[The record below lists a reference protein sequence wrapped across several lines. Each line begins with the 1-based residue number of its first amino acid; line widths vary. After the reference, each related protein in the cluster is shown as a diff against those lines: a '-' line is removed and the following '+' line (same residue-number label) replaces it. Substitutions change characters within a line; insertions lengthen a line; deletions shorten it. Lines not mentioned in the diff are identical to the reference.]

1 MPGPA
6 FFSCLTSKSLL
17 SDKPGVLIRGGD
29 GNGSICILPYPTAT
43 SPWGGTVGLF
53 ISKGVLKLDGKSV
66 ALAENYYTK
75 TESDERYVNVTGDT
89 MTGPLIVKAAI
100 TGTQL
105 ISTIATGTS
114 PLKVT
119 STTVVT
125 NLNSD
130 LLDGLHETSFFRA
143 RGD

>member
-1 MPGPA
+1 LEWYKNGASRNTYDPSIGQHN
-6 FFSCLTSKSLL
+6 T
-17 SDKPGVLIRGGD
+17 GGD
-29 GNGSICILPYPTAT
+29 GNGSICILPYPTET
-43 SPWGGTVGLF
+43 NPWGGMVGLF

>member
-1 MPGPA
+1 
-6 FFSCLTSKSLL
+6 
-17 SDKPGVLIRGGD
+17 
-29 GNGSICILPYPTAT
+29 
-43 SPWGGTVGLF
+43 
-53 ISKGVLKLDGKSV
+53 
-66 ALAENYYTK
+66 
-75 TESDERYVNVTGDT
+75 VNVTGDT
-89 MTGPLIVKAAI
+89 MTGPLIVKSTI

-119 STTVVT
+119 STTVVA
-125 NLNSD
+125 NLNAD

>member
-1 MPGPA
+1 
-6 FFSCLTSKSLL
+6 
-17 SDKPGVLIRGGD
+17 
-29 GNGSICILPYPTAT
+29 
-43 SPWGGTVGLF
+43 
-53 ISKGVLKLDGKSV
+53 
-66 ALAENYYTK
+66 LAENYYTK

-119 STTVVT
+119 STTVVS
-125 NLNSD
+125 NLNAD
-130 LLDGLHETSFFRA
+130 MLDGWHLNYILNDGYVTSATSGLSSYWRKVW
-143 RGD
+143 DITLNN